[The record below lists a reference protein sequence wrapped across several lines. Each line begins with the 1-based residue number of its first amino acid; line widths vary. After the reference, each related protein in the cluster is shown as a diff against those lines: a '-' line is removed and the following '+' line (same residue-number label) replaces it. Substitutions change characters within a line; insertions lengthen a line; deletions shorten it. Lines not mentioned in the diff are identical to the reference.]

1 MTASVR
7 SKHPCMHREALP
19 PWESDHLYLGDRGE
33 VLCGRC
39 MGIESTYTPWAFS
52 DLGPVDGDRKVIL
65 TVPPLPDAG
74 GRPLPARPTEFR
86 CETDDAHR
94 RKLSNQRRDA

>member
-7 SKHPCMHREALP
+7 TKHPCMHREALP
-19 PWESDHLYLGDRGE
+19 PWENGHLYLGDEGR

-52 DLGPVDGDRKVIL
+52 DLGRMDGDRKVVIA
-65 TVPPLPDAG
+65 VRPLAG
-74 GRPLPARPTEFR
+74 GRPVPTEFR
-86 CETDDAHR
+86 CETDLAHR
-94 RKLSNQRRDA
+94 RKLANQRRDG